1 MAIMNRPEE
10 VFLQGLQ
17 CVEYALYIGRVKT
30 SLPVFWDVL
39 KSKIGHQ

>member
-10 VFLQGLQ
+10 VFLQ